1 MVDKQF
7 RTEQR
12 TVHNSISRKV
22 SKRMRTGGLWSKKE
36 QECHINN
43 LEHLAIKLALQ
54 QNDEVQVSTYSSR
67 QFDGPESTF
76 ENGSNKEC
84 FFLLMGQRS
93 EDLPRQ
99 LNETR
104 SYKMKS

>member
-1 MVDKQF
+1 
-7 RTEQR
+7 
-12 TVHNSISRKV
+12 
-22 SKRMRTGGLWSKKE
+22 MRTGGLWSKKE

-84 FFLLMGQRS
+84 FFFIDGSKIWRLAATI
-93 EDLPRQ
+93 EW
-99 LNETR
+99 NEILQNEIVTQV
-104 SYKMKS
+104 K

>member
-84 FFLLMGQRS
+84 FF
-93 EDLPRQ
+93 
-99 LNETR
+99 
-104 SYKMKS
+104 Y